1 MKIAHVVSYFST
13 LWKYQ
18 ENFLAEEQAI
28 DGHDVHVF
36 TSNLNYPYP
45 DYKTIAEPVLGPRLK
60 RLAIEHTSGYTVH
73 NLEVRFEFS
82 HRVWLKGLMDELV
95 LLQPDVIFCHGITQP
110 HSFQLLY
117 HKALQGIP
125 IIADEHVLL
134 SDIKDSF
141 SRKMFYRVTGFFFR
155 KKMERRVKC
164 YVGISDGVGKLFREL
179 VGLSDLKVQIIP
191 LGTDSRL
198 FKPDPAL
205 GTAFRNRHHLPEN
218 AIVVG
223 YTGKIGDY
231 KKVHFLIDAA
241 EKLPQFHICILLVGN
256 VFADYAPFL
265 SQKIETSSVKVVC
278 LPAVTGQELPA
289 VYNACDFLAWP
300 AHQTIS
306 TVSASSCGKP
316 IICSDFLKERFE
328 KGQGL
333 GVISG
338 DFNSFFTAFR
348 FFVENESERQKMGE
362 NGRHW
367 AETEVSWTSI
377 HLKFMRILS
386 VEGEQAC

>member
-45 DYKTIAEPVLGPRLK
+45 DYKTIAQPVLGPRLK

-82 HRVWLKGLMDELV
+82 HRVWLKGIMDELV
-95 LLQPDVIFCHGITQP
+95 RLQPDVIFCHGITQP

-117 HKALQGIP
+117 HKRLQHIP

-164 YVGISDGVGKLFREL
+164 FVGISDGVGKLFKEL
-179 VGLSDLKVQIIP
+179 VGLSDSRVQIIP

-205 GTAFRNRHHLPEN
+205 GAAFRNLHHLPEN

-223 YTGKIGDY
+223 YTGKIGEY

-265 SQKIETSSVKVVC
+265 RQKIETSSVKVVC
-278 LPAVTGQELPA
+278 LPAVTGHELPA

-306 TVSASSCGKP
+306 TVSASSCGKA

-333 GVISG
+333 GVVSS
-338 DFNSFFTAFR
+338 DFNSFFTAFS
-348 FFVENESERQKMGE
+348 FLVENETERQKMGE
-362 NGRHW
+362 NGRLW

-377 HLKFMRILS
+377 HLKFMKILS
-386 VEGEQAC
+386 H